1 MIEEDLISRPSP
13 AKKPHFGH
21 VKEKEKET
29 KEVEPVK
36 KLPGGQTNGIEM
48 ESDTE
53 DTEDENLPPVPS
65 VQVMLLICIMYTI
78 SGLFSFSGT

>member
-13 AKKPHFGH
+13 AKKPNFGH
-21 VKEKEKET
+21 VKEKEKEI

-36 KLPGGQTNGIEM
+36 KPAGQTNGIEM

-53 DTEDENLPPVPS
+53 DTEDENLPVPS
-65 VQVMLLICIMYTI
+65 VQVKH
-78 SGLFSFSGT
+78 SEK